1 MSSIPR
7 TRQRPLKVYVLVG
20 ALLMAAP
27 LVFAYWSI
35 TEHRAE
41 RLAAN
46 LDRAESVALFFEK
59 NVAQQFN
66 YGDSYIRS
74 LRRTYLF
81 EGGLEAV
88 KKYMAAVPLDK
99 TVVSHATVIGPDGTP
114 LFVSGHKIKPGSTAK
129 DREYFKTQ
137 KSATEDDLLISKP
150 RKGRNTGKVTIRL
163 VRRITLPSGAFGGVV
178 FAAMEVK
185 TFTAFLKAHHLG
197 PDSTAALVGTD
208 KVLRARSNYGK
219 GGVAQILDDS
229 VLWDRLKQ
237 GEAGIFREASVI
249 DGVERHYA
257 YRQLKRYPMVVMIGV
272 SNKAVAQWDEKASQQ
287 AAIAALLSLIA
298 ISGVFL
304 YWRKGSLGVQ
314 LENEVERQTEAL
326 RGEIAEREK
335 SDQRFR
341 HFSEASAD
349 RFWEMD
355 ENLRFS
361 FFYDRFE
368 EVTGVPPA
376 MLLGKTRE
384 ETGVPDVDPDVWREQ
399 LDDLAA
405 HRLFRGFEHPRTMP
419 DGSVVHLSINGV
431 PVYGEEGRFL
441 GYRGTGSEI
450 TDRINAEAAL
460 RRARDDLERAME
472 VRTAELQT
480 SRRRFEDFA
489 ETTADWFWET
499 DEELRFTYV
508 SKNVEHALGIPAE
521 LHYGKTHENII
532 DPEIDLDL
540 WTEHLD
546 TLVARK
552 PFRDFTFC
560 RRGADAEQRWVRTS
574 GKPVYDADGAFRGY
588 HGTGTDVTTSVRRE
602 VALQESEKN
611 LREILEK
618 SPVGVAII
626 KYAEENGRLLRK
638 RLFVNDALVKMFG
651 YGSPEAMMAGGDAY
665 IGSWVDPAQLES
677 FNERIKA
684 GDNVVDFQAEK
695 RRLDRTEWVVSI
707 DTRSVLF
714 DNQNCVMV
722 WHHDITERVRAER
735 ALVESVEQHRV
746 VTDSLPV
753 SIIYIGVD
761 ERYRF
766 VNETAAHW
774 FARERSELIGRT
786 IEEVHPADYLRFK
799 PYIDRVIGGESFTY
813 EDTITYG
820 DGVTRDVQ
828 IIYVPH
834 ISATREVVGY
844 FALVEDITDRKQAE
858 AALHQAQ
865 KMEAVGQLTGGVAYD
880 FNNLLGVI
888 VANLDFLA
896 EDLVDD
902 AEKLSMIESAI
913 QAAENGAT
921 LNRQLLAFSRK
932 QALQTDIVD
941 LSDHVHGMSEM
952 LSRTLGE
959 TISIQTVAPSDLRK
973 VEVDSRQLETAL
985 LNLAVNAR
993 HAMPDGGQ
1001 LTIETV
1007 NVEFGERYAEEHD
1020 DLKPGVYAM
1029 LAVSDTGTGMPPEV
1043 LEHVFEPFFT
1053 TKDVGQGSG
1062 LGLSMVFGFVKQ
1074 SGGHVSIYSEEGEG
1088 TTVKLY
1094 FPVSDTTEAAREM
1107 PAQEALPHGSGQT
1120 VLIVE
1125 DDENLRKVAVRT
1137 VSSLGYQVI
1146 AVPDGLAALAKL
1158 DEGAKVDL
1166 LFTDVVLPHG
1176 MNGVELG
1183 KAASKRHPG
1192 PTVLYTSGYT
1202 ENAINRNGVHDED
1215 IELLDKPYRRTE
1227 LAHLLRKV
1235 MDHR

>member
-1 MSSIPR
+1 M
-7 TRQRPLKVYVLVG
+7 
-20 ALLMAAP
+20 
-27 LVFAYWSI
+27 
-35 TEHRAE
+35 
-41 RLAAN
+41 
-46 LDRAESVALFFEK
+46 
-59 NVAQQFN
+59 
-66 YGDSYIRS
+66 
-74 LRRTYLF
+74 
-81 EGGLEAV
+81 
-88 KKYMAAVPLDK
+88 
-99 TVVSHATVIGPDGTP
+99 
-114 LFVSGHKIKPGSTAK
+114 
-129 DREYFKTQ
+129 
-137 KSATEDDLLISKP
+137 
-150 RKGRNTGKVTIRL
+150 
-163 VRRITLPSGAFGGVV
+163 
-178 FAAMEVK
+178 
-185 TFTAFLKAHHLG
+185 
-197 PDSTAALVGTD
+197 
-208 KVLRARSNYGK
+208 
-219 GGVAQILDDS
+219 
-229 VLWDRLKQ
+229 
-237 GEAGIFREASVI
+237 
-249 DGVERHYA
+249 
-257 YRQLKRYPMVVMIGV
+257 
-272 SNKAVAQWDEKASQQ
+272 
-287 AAIAALLSLIA
+287 
-298 ISGVFL
+298 
-304 YWRKGSLGVQ
+304 
-314 LENEVERQTEAL
+314 
-326 RGEIAEREK
+326 
-335 SDQRFR
+335 
-341 HFSEASAD
+341 
-349 RFWEMD
+349 
-355 ENLRFS
+355 
-361 FFYDRFE
+361 
-368 EVTGVPPA
+368 
-376 MLLGKTRE
+376 
-384 ETGVPDVDPDVWREQ
+384 
-399 LDDLAA
+399 
-405 HRLFRGFEHPRTMP
+405 
-419 DGSVVHLSINGV
+419 
-431 PVYGEEGRFL
+431 
-441 GYRGTGSEI
+441 
-450 TDRINAEAAL
+450 
-460 RRARDDLERAME
+460 
-472 VRTAELQT
+472 
-480 SRRRFEDFA
+480 
-489 ETTADWFWET
+489 
-499 DEELRFTYV
+499 
-508 SKNVEHALGIPAE
+508 
-521 LHYGKTHENII
+521 
-532 DPEIDLDL
+532 
-540 WTEHLD
+540 
-546 TLVARK
+546 
-552 PFRDFTFC
+552 
-560 RRGADAEQRWVRTS
+560 
-574 GKPVYDADGAFRGY
+574 
-588 HGTGTDVTTSVRRE
+588 RRE

-695 RRLDRTEWVVSI
+695 RRLDGTEWVVSI

-844 FALVEDITDRKQAE
+844 FALVEDITDRKQTE

-865 KMEAVGQLTGGVAYD
+865 KMEAVGQLTGGVAHD

-913 QAAENGAT
+913 QAAESGAT

-1094 FPVSDTTEAAREM
+1094 FPVSDTAEAAREM

-1125 DDENLRKVAVRT
+1125 DDENLKKSRSEQFP
-1137 VSSLGYQVI
+1137 VS
-1146 AVPDGLAALAKL
+1146 
-1158 DEGAKVDL
+1158 
-1166 LFTDVVLPHG
+1166 
-1176 MNGVELG
+1176 
-1183 KAASKRHPG
+1183 
-1192 PTVLYTSGYT
+1192 
-1202 ENAINRNGVHDED
+1202 AIR
-1215 IELLDKPYRRTE
+1215 
-1227 LAHLLRKV
+1227 
-1235 MDHR
+1235 